1 MSNFRSRA
9 LLDLAYELPC
19 TGRIT
24 ADCGNSMGEPA
35 HANEAIW
42 GKGKSLKAH
51 DFAFAA
57 MCRSCHAELDQGS
70 TMSRESRQ
78 FIWLRGHVETMRLL
92 WERGFLRVAAR
103 PLDDCLSPSNRQPP
117 RSKKQIAS
125 AAFRPSRKRASRCT
139 AAANQVKRNPKVLA

>member
-1 MSNFRSRA
+1 MNYRNRA

-24 ADCGNSMGEPA
+24 DQCGNSRSEPA

-57 MCRSCHAELDQGS
+57 MCRSCHSEIDQGS

-92 WERGFLRVAAR
+92 WERGLLAVATEARTLSDEVRVY
-103 PLDDCLSPSNRQPP
+103 CPP
-117 RSKKQIAS
+117 TLQKKKS
-125 AAFRPSRKRASRCT
+125 ARASRCLPGRKT
-139 AAANQVKRNPKVLA
+139 VARPQGWRA

>member
-1 MSNFRSRA
+1 MNFRSRA

-24 ADCGNSMGEPA
+24 SDCGNSMSEPA
-35 HANEAIW
+35 HANEAAW

-92 WERGFLRVAAR
+92 WERGLVRVAAEATTLR
-103 PLDDCLSPSNRQPP
+103 DEP
-117 RSKKQIAS
+117 RTLAVTN
-125 AAFRPSRKRASRCT
+125 AAPKRRKRPSRCTTERALPR
-139 AAANQVKRNPKVLA
+139 RY

>member
-1 MSNFRSRA
+1 MS
-9 LLDLAYELPC
+9 
-19 TGRIT
+19 
-24 ADCGNSMGEPA
+24 EPA

-92 WERGFLRVAAR
+92 WERGLVMVGAPQR
-103 PLDDCLSPSNRQPP
+103 PVPDPYA
-117 RSKKQIAS
+117 SKCHDTAKQE
-125 AAFRPSRKRASRCT
+125 FKRRGSKRGTHT
-139 AAANQVKRNPKVLA
+139 ATPDKCRIGWSKP

>member
-1 MSNFRSRA
+1 MNYRSRA

-19 TGRIT
+19 TARIT
-24 ADCGNSMGEPA
+24 DQCGNSMSEPA

-70 TMSRESRQ
+70 RMSRESRQ
-78 FIWLRGHVETMRLL
+78 FVWLRGHVETMRLL
-92 WERGFLRVAAR
+92 WTRGLLSVSAAR
-103 PLDDCLSPSNRQPP
+103 PHVDCLSPPVRQPP
-117 RSKKQIAS
+117 RSTKRI
-125 AAFRPSRKRASRCT
+125 RPSRCT
-139 AAANQVKRNPKVLA
+139 APEKQAKRQGGFRI